1 MPGMSGWQVAETL
14 RALEAPQPKIM
25 MVSANAHDYSPGGDC
40 NAVHDAFLI
49 KPIDVDGL
57 LERIGTLLGL
67 RWVHE
72 GEEPVREPLIALS
85 ANERPPLS
93 ARQFVDELVQL
104 GRIGHVRGIE
114 AKLKEMQSK
123 VPESQAF
130 AQRLLSLVAGFDMKG
145 YTSLLDSVR
154 EEVARDA

>member
-1 MPGMSGWQVAETL
+1 MKRTLLMLATL
-14 RALEAPQPKIM
+14 R
-25 MVSANAHDYSPGGDC
+25 
-40 NAVHDAFLI
+40 
-49 KPIDVDGL
+49 
-57 LERIGTLLGL
+57 
-67 RWVHE
+67 
-72 GEEPVREPLIALS
+72 
-85 ANERPPLS
+85 
-93 ARQFVDELVQL
+93 QFIDELVQL

-130 AQRLLSLVAGFDMKG
+130 AQRLLSLVSGFDMKG